1 MRLGFSTKGLFL
13 LVAFA
18 AVFCAGWII
27 PSPIERPEWE
37 PVLVAND
44 DLDPYS
50 RLSKYDVRLEHRLA
64 STIPPDA
71 ARNISDVDGWRLA
84 NGIQKHDFILLDD
97 FSDGLISVS
106 VPPNHSVVNIRVDG
120 EENQLLLS
128 LLKRGDKVSVN
139 RLFESE
145 RSRSVIDCVRIF
157 NCGSRTSPKHQ
168 GIAGLLVT
176 DDQKQAI
183 IKSRQEDGAFI
194 LGLPRNGTI
203 TKR

>member
-44 DLDPYS
+44 DLDPHS
-50 RLSKYDVRLEHRLA
+50 RLSQYDVRLEHRLA

-84 NGIQKHDFILLDD
+84 NAIRKHDFILLDD
-97 FSDGLISVS
+97 FSDGFIHVS
-106 VPPNHSVVNIRVDG
+106 LPPNQSVVNIRVDG

-139 RLFESE
+139 QLIG
-145 RSRSVIDCVRIF
+145 SVEIMSVVDCVRIF

-168 GIAGLLVT
+168 GIAGLMVT

-183 IKSRQEDGAFI
+183 IDARKEGGTFV
-194 LGLPRNGTI
+194 LGLPRDGGI